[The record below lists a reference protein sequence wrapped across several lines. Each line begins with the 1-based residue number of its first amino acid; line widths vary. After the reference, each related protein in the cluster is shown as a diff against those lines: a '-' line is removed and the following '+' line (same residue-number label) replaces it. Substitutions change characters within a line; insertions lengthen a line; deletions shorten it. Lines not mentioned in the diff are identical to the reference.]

1 MVGRGTP
8 GSPRMQPR
16 SPISCNGPRFP
27 AGTFPTVGSCREQLV
42 FDNSFPP
49 PWLSGEGSIH
59 ARTQTGT
66 HGRSTTRRWPGGA
79 RSLPV
84 PEGRPPPRAAPFG
97 ASRHFYCWDCTLYT
111 TVHARFP
118 RLVSVVSSN
127 IYSPFPR
134 RWKSVPRFFL
144 PFCRFS
150 YAVLTTAK
158 SYLFD

>member
-84 PEGRPPPRAAPFG
+84 PEGRPPPRAAPLG
-97 ASRHFYCWDCTLYT
+97 ASRHFIAGTVLCIQLYT
-111 TVHARFP
+111 
-118 RLVSVVSSN
+118 LVSPASCLSFRQTF
-127 IYSPFPR
+127 IRLFQGGGSL
-134 RWKSVPRFFL
+134 VPRFL

-150 YAVLTTAK
+150 YAALTTAK